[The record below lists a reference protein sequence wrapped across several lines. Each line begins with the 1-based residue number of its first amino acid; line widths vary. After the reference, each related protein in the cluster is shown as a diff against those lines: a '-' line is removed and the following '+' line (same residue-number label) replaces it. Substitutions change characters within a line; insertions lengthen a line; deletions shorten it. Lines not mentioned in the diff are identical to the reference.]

1 MFSAVNVDCC
11 KTPGCK
17 NMGVINS
24 SDYITRGNDILCR
37 ECGFLFPVISSA
49 ALNTFRYAMNHPW
62 KGLIKQCPYCGSIGL
77 KHYGFSAQ
85 GKRRMCCCYC
95 SKTFIRPEQITMSP
109 RQSLLALLIRSGA
122 HLQEICSTLAI
133 DKTTLKRELTHLSQL
148 ALQSEC
154 NVAFGTYDIT
164 LSSRAFYVSFNGG
177 DNQLY
182 ALVTAEENSGKVVA
196 LSTNY
201 SAVGINEEYEYESEY
216 EEREPPGALS
226 HLVQRKELITMRRR
240 GALFDIDYGPAR
252 LYRHDRGMVVK
263 PVLTAYRHFD
273 LVKALT
279 DERSLNVQ
287 HFLDHECFILG
298 GCMVAN
304 VAHIRQGRCHIA
316 FVRERGC
323 SPPANTLPPRFF
335 RGGGIRNN
343 IWRAFS
349 TRDYAMAVCN
359 LTENKKTSVLRQA
372 TLRSATHFID
382 YVQQHPFLPVMKK
395 MSPANVVLT
404 LNYIKY
410 EYNKQHVSAR

>member
-1 MFSAVNVDCC
+1 MFNAVNVDCC

-24 SDYITRGNDILCR
+24 SDYIKQGNDILCR
-37 ECGFLFPVISSA
+37 ECGFLFPVISAA
-49 ALNTFRYAMNHPW
+49 ALNTFRFAMNHPW
-62 KGLIKQCPYCGSIGL
+62 RGLIKQCPYCGSMSL

-85 GKRRMCCCYC
+85 GKRRMCCRYC
-95 SKTFIRPEQITMSP
+95 SKTFIRPERINMSQRQTLLTM
-109 RQSLLALLIRSGA
+109 LIRSGA
-122 HLQEICSTLAI
+122 TLQEICSTLAI

-154 NVAFGTYDIT
+154 SFAFATYDIT
-164 LSSRAFYVSFNGG
+164 LSTRAFYVNFNGG
-177 DNQLY
+177 ENQLY

-196 LSTNY
+196 ISTNY
-201 SAVGINEEYEYESEY
+201 SSVGINEEYEYRSEY

-304 VAHIRQGRCHIA
+304 VDHIRQGRCHIA
-316 FVRERGC
+316 FVRERGS
-323 SPPANTLPPRFF
+323 SPPLNTLPPRFF
-335 RGGGIRNN
+335 RSGGIRNN
-343 IWRAFS
+343 IWRGFS

-359 LTENKKTSVLRQA
+359 LTENKKTSMLRQA
-372 TLRSATHFID
+372 TLRSATQFIEH
-382 YVQQHPFLPVMKK
+382 VQQHPFLPIMKK
-395 MSPANVVLT
+395 MSPANVVLA

-410 EYNKQHVSAR
+410 EYNQRRVSAR